1 MSLPSHHPDT
11 HDQSHLQPF
20 DRLSSARRSMVTSCT
35 DTDSPTNS
43 GMVKYSEH
51 VTTMN
56 KLVLQDRKPIASG
69 DHNSFK
75 TTKTVQQKVVR
86 IIHTDA
92 DATDSSS
99 DDEEERSIRRVK
111 RHVREINMELS
122 SSSSTTPVKTPPA
135 KLNQPPT
142 KRPPKLPE
150 SDSSRRKKFRGVRRR
165 PWGRWAAEI
174 RDPNRRKR
182 VWLGTFDTAEEA
194 ATVYDKAAVK
204 LKGPN
209 AVTNFPNAV
218 MTEATVVID
227 SPPEESPSS
236 VASGSASSPTSVL
249 RYDEPSLFN
258 GFGYLDAD
266 AFGFDI
272 DAPLSFP
279 DIMLSRK
286 TMAELE
292 FSEFDFKD
300 FSVDVVF

>member
-1 MSLPSHHPDT
+1 
-11 HDQSHLQPF
+11 
-20 DRLSSARRSMVTSCT
+20 MVTSQT
-35 DTDSPTNS
+35 DIDAPINS

-56 KLVLQDRKPIASG
+56 KLVLQRRKPITSG
-69 DHNSFK
+69 DHNSPE
-75 TTKTVQQKVVR
+75 TTAVQQKVVR

-99 DDEEERSIRRVK
+99 DEEDRSIRRVK
-111 RHVREINMELS
+111 RHVRQINLELS
-122 SSSSTTPVKTPPA
+122 SAPFKP
-135 KLNQPPT
+135 QPPPPKPKPKQNQTT

-150 SDSSRRKKFRGVRRR
+150 SDSTRRKNFRGVRRR

-209 AVTNFPNAV
+209 AVTNFPDAV
-218 MTEATVVID
+218 MTEETVVID
-227 SPPEESPSS
+227 DSAPQESSS
-236 VASGSASSPTSVL
+236 SFSDGVASSPTSVL
-249 RYDEPSLFN
+249 RSDEPSPFD
-258 GFGYLDAD
+258 GFGYLDAGL
-266 AFGFDI
+266 FGFEI
-272 DAPLSFP
+272 DVPLSFH

-286 TMAELE
+286 TLAELE

-300 FSVDVVF
+300 FSVDVAF